1 MVERLSTLGIDLGT
15 NSLGFAITETHGEPG
30 ANPDTPGRIIACG
43 VRIFSQSEMAGRD
56 PKSKASLAVAR
67 REARGA
73 RRRRDRYLKRRR
85 RLLDLL
91 TKSGLMPDDER
102 SRQALLDETQDGAG
116 GDLSSSVYALRAR
129 ALDKALTP
137 HELGRAIFHLNQRR
151 GFKSNRKTD
160 SNDPEGGKIADG
172 ISALEEQRIEDGA
185 RTFGEWLHMR
195 RQKGLSVRARMTAD
209 GQGYDFYPSRAAL
222 EHEFDR
228 IVDSQRRFH
237 PDLLTV
243 DIVREIRDVVFF
255 QRPLRPVQPGKC
267 SYNPAEERLPKA
279 HPLFQR
285 FRLLKEVN
293 ELEIVGEDQK
303 HIKLTPDQRDA
314 LVAALRTGMKNQ
326 KGTMPFSKLR
336 TLLKLGKETRFNKET
351 DNRKDL
357 EGDVI
362 YFRLS
367 RPERFGNAWAKL
379 PLDRQAEITERLRT
393 ATDQAELVSWLQAET
408 GLDKDHAEAV
418 ANTPI
423 PDGFGRL
430 GHSALTALADSME
443 HEVDDNGFVITEAE
457 AAKRVYG
464 HTNSEA
470 DPNRKGAD
478 ELPKYQEVLERHIP
492 PGIGGEVEEDDP
504 RWDEV
509 KGRITN
515 PTVHIALNQLRRV
528 INALIRKH
536 GKPDRIAIEVGR
548 ELKLNEQQRNEV
560 NRIIG
565 KNTRDAIE
573 RGKQLVETYQ
583 QADTGYNR
591 LRLKLWEE
599 LNPDQPL
606 NRSCVYC
613 GTAIAPHM
621 LFNGDTDVDHILPYS
636 KTLDDSQANK
646 ILCCTR
652 CNREKKN
659 RPPAD
664 VPQWKARYP
673 EILAR
678 TTTLPKNK
686 QWRFADDAMER
697 FGDEEGFLA
706 RQLTDMQYISR
717 LAMTYLAH
725 LYDYEEADLDGVLRR
740 HGRVRA
746 LPGRMT
752 EMLRRQ
758 WALNELLRDHNLL
771 QSDVRKS
778 KNRLDHRHHAID
790 AIVIACT
797 SRALIQKLA
806 TASAAAEER
815 GAERVVEKVDVPWPT
830 FREDVRATVNAITVS
845 HKPDHGTVSRAGYAR
860 GRGQTAGR
868 LHNDTAYGPTGETD
882 ENGNEL
888 VVRRIPITDIKSAAD
903 IMNIRANAHGH
914 SELRDRLWQATRDLD
929 GKAFT
934 QAVLD
939 FAKHDAVFG
948 EKEWVD
954 AQTGKMRRRAGIR
967 HVRIAEVASPVWVT
981 HGNGRHKKGY
991 LPGGNDRFEVWELPD
1006 GKWDAEVVTT
1016 FDAHRPDFVP
1026 QMRLKHH
1033 NARKIMSLKKG
1044 DMVAYDDPESEERV
1058 IAIVRKFDQRN
1069 KQLYLDPHNEA
1080 GNLDE
1085 RERAKTYKPLRPRPN
1100 PLKKLKPRQVRVDE
1114 IGQVF
1119 DPGPWWERRDG

>member
-1 MVERLSTLGIDLGT
+1 MKTFGFDLGT
-15 NSLGFAITETHGEPG
+15 NSLGWAIIETYGEPG
-30 ANPDTPGRIIACG
+30 ANAEGRIVDGG

-56 PKSKASLAVAR
+56 PQSKASLAVAR

-73 RRRRDRYLKRRR
+73 RRRRDRYLKRRE

-91 TKSGLMPDDER
+91 TEHGLMPADQKSRKALVDD
-102 SRQALLDETQDGAG
+102 AQDGAG
-116 GDLSSSVYALRAR
+116 GDLSASVYALRAK
-129 ALDKALTP
+129 ALDTALTP
-137 HELGRAIFHLNQRR
+137 HELGRVIFHLNQRR

-160 SNDPEGGKIADG
+160 SNDPERGKIAEG
-172 ISALEEQRIEDGA
+172 ISALEEQRLEDGA

-195 RQKGLSVRARMTAD
+195 REKGLSVRARMTAD
-209 GQGYDFYPSRAAL
+209 GQGYDFYPSRDAL
-222 EHEFDR
+222 EHEFER
-228 IVDSQRRFH
+228 IMDSQRRFL
-237 PDLLTV
+237 PDLLSDAV
-243 DIVREIRDVVFF
+243 IGDIRDVVFF

-293 ELEIVGEDQK
+293 ELEIVGEDQQ
-303 HIKLTPDQRDA
+303 HRKLTPDQRDA
-314 LVAALRTGMKNQ
+314 LATALRIGVKNK
-326 KGTMPFSKLR
+326 KGTMPFSKLK

-351 DNRKDL
+351 DNRRDL

-362 YFRLS
+362 YFRMS
-367 RPERFGNAWAKL
+367 RPECFGNAWAKL
-379 PLDRQAEITERLRT
+379 DVDRQAEITEKLRT
-393 ATDQAELVSWLQAET
+393 STDRADLVSWLEKEI
-408 GLDKDHAEAV
+408 GLDGTHAEAV
-418 ANTPI
+418 ADTPV

-430 GHSALTALADSME
+430 GRSALIALIDALDN
-443 HEVDDNGFVITEAE
+443 EVDNGFVITEA
-457 AAKRVYG
+457 AAAIRVYG
-464 HTNSEA
+464 RTNSEA

-478 ELPKYQEVLERHIP
+478 RLPKYQEVLERHIP
-492 PGIGGEVEEDDP
+492 PGIGGEAEETDP

-528 INALIRKH
+528 VNALIKKH

-548 ELKLNEQQRNEV
+548 ELKLNERQRSEV

-565 KNTRDAIE
+565 RNTKDAIA
-573 RGKQLVETYQ
+573 RGRALEETYK

-599 LNPDQPL
+599 LNEKPE
-606 NRSCVYC
+606 NRVCTYC
-613 GTAIAPHM
+613 GRAIAPHM

-646 ILCCTR
+646 LLCCTR

-659 RPPAD
+659 RPPAE
-664 VPQWKARYP
+664 VPQWRDRYP

-678 TTTLPKNK
+678 ATTLPKNK
-686 QWRFADDAMER
+686 QWRFAEDAMQR

-725 LYDYEEADLDGVLRR
+725 LYDYEEADLDGVFKR
-740 HGRVRA
+740 HARVRA

-758 WALNELLRDHNLL
+758 WALNELLRDHNLPGA
-771 QSDVRKS
+771 DTRKS

-815 GAERVVEKVDVPWPT
+815 GAERVVSKVDVPWPS
-830 FREDVRATVNAITVS
+830 FREDVRAAVNAVIVS
-845 HKPDHGTVSRAGYAR
+845 HKPDHGTVSRAGYVK
-860 GRGQTAGR
+860 GRGQTAGK
-868 LHNDTAYGPTGETD
+868 LHNDTAYGLTGETD
-882 ENGNEL
+882 ENGNDR

-903 IMNIRANAHGH
+903 IMKIRANAHGH

-929 GKAFT
+929 GKAFA

-954 AQTGKMRRRAGIR
+954 AQTGETRRRAGIR
-967 HVRIAEVASPVWVT
+967 HVRIAEVASPVWIT

-1026 QMRLKHH
+1026 QMRLTHH

-1044 DMVAYDDPESEERV
+1044 DMVAYDDPDSGERV

-1085 RERAKTYKPLRPRPN
+1085 RERAKTYKPLRARPN
-1100 PLKKLKPRQVRVDE
+1100 PLKKYKPRQVRVDE

-1119 DPGPWWERRDG
+1119 DPGPWWERRGG